1 MWKNIDNQNQILL
14 LQNLALFQNEEKY
27 IYYCDFLQ

>member
-1 MWKNIDNQNQILL
+1 MDNQNQILL

>member
-1 MWKNIDNQNQILL
+1 MDNQNQILL
-14 LQNLALFQNEEKY
+14 LQNLVLFQNEEKS

>member
-1 MWKNIDNQNQILL
+1 MDNQNQILL

-27 IYYCDFLQ
+27 TYCCDFLQ

>member
-1 MWKNIDNQNQILL
+1 MDNQNQILL

-27 IYYCDFLQ
+27 IYFCDFLQ